1 MFSLLEHV
9 VLDNVVIFSLS
20 AHTFNS
26 SKCAYIVVSLVIGV
40 SKSNLV
46 VYVSSVYQSSNVY
59 PVFVVSV
66 VGLVTLLPYVIVW
79 EATVDPPSVSN
90 ETV

>member
-9 VLDNVVIFSLS
+9 FSDNLVIFSFS

-26 SKCAYIVVSLVIGV
+26 SNLAYIVVSSVIAV

-59 PVFVVSV
+59 PVFVGSV
-66 VGLVTLLPYVIVW
+66 VGLVAVLP
-79 EATVDPPSVSN
+79 
-90 ETV
+90 